1 MGHLKLICF
10 MSNSIQSVICSIH
23 RLTYTQM
30 KSINTLLFISTW
42 WLNDIGLLW
51 FIIWSYWIGLDNQLK
66 GYNSIIIYARLTHK
80 NLFLVPFQFHFVA
93 TISVHI
99 IFFFVYWGVY
109 NMNKKKIILFGT
121 LLISI
126 IPNYYNPY
134 EIGNIRLGIRLLL
147 YCFCFSG
154 FTDLQCL
161 CTCVWALRCGSSND
175 TARAQDGYTKRF
187 SRKQAHK

>member
-1 MGHLKLICF
+1 

-51 FIIWSYWIGLDNQLK
+51 FIIWSYWIALDNQLK

-147 YCFCFSG
+147 YCFI
-154 FTDLQCL
+154 TWRL
-161 CTCVWALRCGSSND
+161 
-175 TARAQDGYTKRF
+175 K
-187 SRKQAHK
+187 KQAGLLMSKYLTWAWILFTHEIAWIFIPFQIVYDTYKYKIVNTV